1 MNIELINPNHIVKC
15 VIGDVLKPSGWWK
28 TEYACTWRTPWFLRI
43 FGINKDKY
51 EWVIYQGIFEEPY
64 RQHWL
69 FHNYYSSRDEFNK
82 KEEGYYCEYCD
93 DGKWEV
99 WRKAFIKL
107 YFSDGTTIVRY
118 FYTNEER
125 NQWIRVNELSDVVE
139 KTLVAI
145 DDA

>member
-28 TEYACTWRTPWFLRI
+28 TKYACTWRTPWFLRI

-51 EWVIYQGIFEEPY
+51 EWVIYQGIYEEPY

-82 KEEGYYCEYCD
+82 LHDEYYCDEN
-93 DGKWEV
+93 WV
-99 WRKAFIKL
+99 VTRKAYVKL
-107 YFSDGTTIVRY
+107 YFSDGSKICKY
-118 FYTNEER
+118 FSGNAER
-125 NQWIRVNELSDVVE
+125 DAWLSDFVNDV
-139 KTLVAI
+139 TLI
-145 DDA
+145 DVGAESE